1 MIKSKNS
8 SQHTTPHTGGTTR
21 EPLSSPDDVAPATK
35 VVIGRRLSL
44 EETGFKVVRL
54 LKRILVIPSDMLIM
68 FNESYKLYLALT

>member
-1 MIKSKNS
+1 MIKSKNT